1 MLPDI
6 IIDTPGAPHLPCIGT
21 RQSNTLHALANV
33 PVSVSVSE
41 EEEAGLGNDGL
52 VGLENDGLVGL
63 RNNDLD
69 CDGLAMV
76 VDDDKEMTAP
86 GPRWANNPRDD
97 VAMPPLLPRQKS
109 SPRTVCEGIDLA
121 AMMQSS
127 SPAGLR
133 VIITNGSSSMTTR
146 RSSPLSHPG
155 GTDGSSPSSSLLVL
169 SGADSVTAAAFAA
182 TFAAKCN
189 DKGDNN
195 DDNIGFVIVE
205 SSSTI
210 DLDAHLTHEEVM
222 FGVPEVNDFGAIES
236 VVFDDVE
243 NGTTKTSSYHTPI
256 ESHDD
261 AKTEEEDDVDEATIG
276 LECGGLVSFECDNL
290 VGDVLVSDLSD
301 SEEMGGMPSL
311 PEPDPIRYFLMDHP
325 LYPELQRLGI
335 RNSMSFVPFATRA
348 KSLEEVEVV
357 IVQHFP
363 PTNDDI
369 LYQGIFHSNKDDRM
383 PAERSWSRVLK
394 CAVKALRR
402 HGLDEASA
410 TKLLMDKTMGAN
422 LIPFDNVCTWYSN
435 KDTRPSYDA
444 FAKEAHPLMTEI
456 FKDIFQACPNIK
468 AVVIHGE
475 EPHKVIVKNGGF
487 IPLELIV
494 NKTHNVAHGCRLSN
508 NAYHSCEW
516 IIYTDVVVETVAILL
531 DQDAIPLVT
540 TEDRSEIL
548 LEPTWNSTEGKAAR
562 KQKRKNGMTAIE
574 KAADEAQRMTKA
586 AKRDQ
591 KRAEKEAVDK
601 AQRVTKAAERDRK
614 RAEKEAADEAQRV
627 MKAAERDQ
635 KRAEKEAV
643 DKAQRVTKAAK
654 RDQKRAEKE
663 AVDEAQRVTK
673 AAERDRKRAEKEAAD
688 EAQRVAK
695 AAERD
700 RKRAEKWTAEVDA
713 SILSMLK
720 GGVSF
725 SKMAS
730 KLGNGLTENDI
741 RSRWHTKLKKSSG
754 IIKPAVQTGFPSR
767 FTWTAEDDAT
777 IVRMRTD
784 GESFPKIASELGN
797 DLASHDIMNRWNRH
811 LR

>member
-6 IIDTPGAPHLPCIGT
+6 IIDTPEGAPHLPCIGT

-591 KRAEKEAVDK
+591 KRAEKEAVDE

-635 KRAEKEAV
+635 
-643 DKAQRVTKAAK
+643 
-654 RDQKRAEKE
+654 
-663 AVDEAQRVTK
+663 
-673 AAERDRKRAEKEAAD
+673 
-688 EAQRVAK
+688 
-695 AAERD
+695 
-700 RKRAEKWTAEVDA
+700 KRAEKWTAEVDA